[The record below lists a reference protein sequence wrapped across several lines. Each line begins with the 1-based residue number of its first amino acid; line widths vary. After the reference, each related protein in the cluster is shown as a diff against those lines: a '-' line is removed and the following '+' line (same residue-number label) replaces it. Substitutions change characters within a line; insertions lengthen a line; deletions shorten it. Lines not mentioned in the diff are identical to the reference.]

1 MNRENRNKK
10 VKSSNNDE
18 NSQMNKSS
26 YLSNEQKTLVHSLKN
41 FLSNTELI
49 KNPYVQ
55 LYQSI
60 ISNPIYGNHLS
71 FSPKRR
77 AEFISKF
84 ALNKELI
91 NKPYLCNLINC
102 HVNKIIGYFTN
113 TEEQKMYLIEGKIS
127 CNGTSYI
134 EKIVI
139 PEKILQIKL
148 GQSCIIVPMLENNE
162 II

>member
-71 FSPKRR
+71 FSHKRR

>member
-1 MNRENRNKK
+1 MNRESRNKK
-10 VKSSNNDE
+10 SKNSTINE
-18 NSQMNKSS
+18 NSQLNKSS
-26 YLSNEQKTLVHSLKN
+26 YSNSEQMTLVYSFKN
-41 FLSNTELI
+41 FLSNTELL

-60 ISNPIYGNHLS
+60 ITNPIYGNHLS
-71 FSPKRR
+71 FTPKRR

-113 TEEQKMYLIEGKIS
+113 TEEQKMYLIEGKVS
-127 CNGTSYI
+127 CNGANYI

-139 PEKILQIKL
+139 PEKMLQIKL
-148 GQSCIIVPMLENNE
+148 DQSCIIVPMIENNE
-162 II
+162 LI